1 MKLDNKL
8 KPSEKE
14 QLAATPAKSSDTT
27 IAFHGE
33 RYYINTD
40 KTEDSSIHVV
50 GFISRGSLWNDIRYP
65 IFLIL
70 LITFTVTVI
79 TLICVYLFLNKSTN
93 QLNKIYLSILEVKQG
108 NLNTRIP
115 TQPLPRNE
123 FDDISFAFNDML
135 ENLNSYIDKVYKS
148 EN

>member
-1 MKLDNKL
+1 MITTSFFETDNKL

-65 IFLIL
+65 IFSDSFDYVYGYCNYFNL
-70 LITFTVTVI
+70 
-79 TLICVYLFLNKSTN
+79 CV
-93 QLNKIYLSILEVKQG
+93 
-108 NLNTRIP
+108 
-115 TQPLPRNE
+115 
-123 FDDISFAFNDML
+123 SF
-135 ENLNSYIDKVYKS
+135 S
-148 EN
+148 E